1 MTARGVRG
9 ATSIDEN
16 TAESIRANTQVL
28 LTRMMEANGLER
40 DAVACAFF
48 TTTRDLNADF
58 PAAGARELG
67 WTDVPLLCGHEMDVP
82 GAHGERAPRPAPGEH
97 RQARCRDRPRL
108 SERSP
113 APPPRSERRWRRIE
127 YTIGKRFATETPRE
141 GRTEPE

>member
-9 ATSIDEN
+9 ATSIEEN
-16 TAESIRANTQVL
+16 TAESIRANTQEL

-67 WTDVPLLCGHEMDVP
+67 WTDVPLLCGPRD
-82 GAHGERAPRPAPGEH
+82 GRARRAGERAPRLAPGEH
-97 RQARCRDRPRL
+97 RQARRRDRPRL
-108 SERSP
+108 SEGSP
-113 APPPRSERRWRRIE
+113 APPPRSERPWRRIE
-127 YTIGKRFATETPRE
+127 YTIGKRLVTETPRE

>member
-9 ATSIDEN
+9 ATSIEEN

-28 LTRMMEANGLER
+28 LTRMMEVNGLER

-67 WTDVPLLCGHEMDVP
+67 WTDVPLL
-82 GAHGERAPRPAPGEH
+82 
-97 RQARCRDRPRL
+97 
-108 SERSP
+108 
-113 APPPRSERRWRRIE
+113 
-127 YTIGKRFATETPRE
+127 
-141 GRTEPE
+141 

>member
-9 ATSIDEN
+9 AISIEEN

-82 GAHGERAPRPAPGEH
+82 GALGSVLRVLLLVNTDKPAAEIVHVYLKEAQRLRPDQSGAGD
-97 RQARCRDRPRL
+97 ASNTL
-108 SERSP
+108 
-113 APPPRSERRWRRIE
+113 
-127 YTIGKRFATETPRE
+127 
-141 GRTEPE
+141 